1 MFKLKLIIII
11 FLNFIFT
18 NNTIGEIKINY
29 KIGDEI
35 ITNIDILNEKKYLIF
50 LRPNL
55 VNLPESEVLKIT
67 ENSLVREIIKVK
79 EINRIFSNQD
89 DLKFID
95 DVKKNLFRFKNVKN
109 EKDFIKLT
117 NQNNIEYEKI
127 IKKIKYEA
135 LWNELIFKKYSSL
148 IKIDEDK
155 LRLQILK
162 KIENNKRF
170 EYNLSELLFD
180 VDKDDNL
187 KNKYN
192 VISNYISQN
201 DFKTAASRFSISNSS
216 NKGGEIGWI
225 KETLLSNNLNII
237 LNKMNINEITKPI
250 KYPNG
255 YLILKINDKK
265 EMKQTINIE
274 KELKERIKFER
285 NKQLNQFSLLY
296 YKKLKQ
302 NTVID
307 EY

>member
-135 LWNELIFKKYSSL
+135 LWNELIFKKYNSL

-155 LRLQILK
+155 LRQQILK

-180 VDKDDNL
+180 IDKDDNL

-192 VISNYISQN
+192 IISNYISQN